1 MFRAGVF
8 ALGTLPWGIRTL
20 CVKLRGLVDV
30 RVRWFS
36 YHPLCPT
43 ELVWVCLVMADGGS
57 MEECL
62 ISGEAG
68 GGGAWGMDLR
78 RLGCGCGRRLVTDS
92 CCVLYARRPDLSI
105 YLSD

>member
-36 YHPLCPT
+36 YHPPCPT
-43 ELVWVCLVMADGGS
+43 EQLENHPEPCPYYPLVKHRQETG
-57 MEECL
+57 
-62 ISGEAG
+62 
-68 GGGAWGMDLR
+68 
-78 RLGCGCGRRLVTDS
+78 LGLPRTLK
-92 CCVLYARRPDLSI
+92 YESI
-105 YLSD
+105 YIYINAAAA